1 MKCRRGRYSPFSHD
15 EDIDPMAMLTN
26 LFDVA
31 MVFAVALMVAFAI
44 RSSMTEFLTGDD
56 ATFVK
61 NAGKSDMEIIVKKG
75 NQVTRYK
82 SEAQGGNGKG
92 RKVGIAYELEN
103 GEVIYVPEEETK

>member
-1 MKCRRGRYSPFSHD
+1 
-15 EDIDPMAMLTN
+15 
-26 LFDVA
+26 
-31 MVFAVALMVAFAI
+31 
-44 RSSMTEFLTGDD
+44 
-56 ATFVK
+56 
-61 NAGKSDMEIIVKKG
+61 MEIIVKKG